1 MVACGYPKHGARL
14 LFTVTL
20 LFSRYQH
27 NRHCIALGDELN
39 PHPEMVEIILR
50 PEPGVEK
57 KVLDVGQSPSVIIRQ
72 SKLIKSFLLP
82 PVREWEWYMVSTYPS
97 RPVL

>member
-57 KVLDVGQSPSVIIRQ
+57 KVLDVGQSPSVITRQ
-72 SKLIKSFLLP
+72 SSLRVFSF
-82 PVREWEWYMVSTYPS
+82 R
-97 RPVL
+97 R